1 MFARHKNKPAA
12 DEISFLG
19 GRSAAAPAAAEPA
32 PEPAPKATA
41 APAPAPVGGFLLERN
56 KPSVISEGFSLVG
69 DISADGVLHVEGQ
82 VRGTVTTH
90 VVNIGP
96 NGSVEGEISCQQLHI
111 KGNFIGQA
119 DCDEL
124 LIAGKARV
132 NGRVTYR
139 TLSVQRG
146 ADIDGSLVRVE

>member
-1 MFARHKNKPAA
+1 MFARQKNKPAPA
-12 DEISFLG
+12 DEISFLA
-19 GRSAAAPAAAEPA
+19 GRTAAAPAAETSAVE
-32 PEPAPKATA
+32 EPAPKAA
-41 APAPAPVGGFLLERN
+41 APAPSGGFLLERN

-69 DISADGVLHVEGQ
+69 DISADGVLHVEG
-82 VRGTVTTH
+82 
-90 VVNIGP
+90 
-96 NGSVEGEISCQQLHI
+96 EISCQQLHI
-111 KGNFIGQA
+111 KGNFVGQA

>member
-1 MFARHKNKPAA
+1 MFARQKNKPAPA
-12 DEISFLG
+12 DEISFLA
-19 GRSAAAPAAAEPA
+19 GRTAAAPAAETSAVE
-32 PEPAPKATA
+32 EPAPKAA
-41 APAPAPVGGFLLERN
+41 APAPSGGFLLERN

-69 DISADGVLHVEGQ
+69 DISADGVLHVEGE
-82 VRGTVTTH
+82 VRGTVKTQ

-96 NGSVEGEISCQQLHI
+96 NGAVEGEISCQQLHI
-111 KGNFIGQA
+111 KGNFVGQA

>member
-1 MFARHKNKPAA
+1 MFARHKNKPAPA
-12 DEISFLG
+12 DEISFLAS
-19 GRSAAAPAAAEPA
+19 RATAAPAAEPVA
-32 PEPAPKATA
+32 VEEPAPKAA
-41 APAPAPVGGFLLERN
+41 APAPSGGFLLERN

-69 DISADGVLHVEGQ
+69 DISADGVLHVEGE
-82 VRGTVTTH
+82 VRGTVKTQ

-96 NGSVEGEISCQQLHI
+96 NGSVDGEISCQQLHI
-111 KGNFIGQA
+111 KGCFVGQA

>member
-1 MFARHKNKPAA
+1 MFARHKNKPAPA
-12 DEISFLG
+12 DEISFLTA
-19 GRSAAAPAAAEPA
+19 RPAAAPVAEPA
-32 PEPAPKATA
+32 QAEEPQAKS
-41 APAPAPVGGFLLERN
+41 APAPAGGFLLERN

-69 DISADGVLHVEGQ
+69 DITADGVLHVEGQ
-82 VRGTVTTH
+82 VRGTVATG

-96 NGSVEGEISCQQLHI
+96 NGSVEGEITCQQLHI
-111 KGNFIGQA
+111 KGAFVGQA

-146 ADIDGSLVRVE
+146 ADIDGNLVRVE

>member
-1 MFARHKNKPAA
+1 MFSRHKNKPAPA
-12 DEISFLG
+12 DEISFLA
-19 GRSAAAPAAAEPA
+19 GRPAAAPASEPVA
-32 PEPAPKATA
+32 LEEPAPKATP
-41 APAPAPVGGFLLERN
+41 APAPAGGFLLERN

-82 VRGTVTTH
+82 VRGTVKTH

-96 NGSVEGEISCQQLHI
+96 NGSVEGEISCHQLHI
-111 KGNFIGQA
+111 KGSFLGQA

>member
-12 DEISFLG
+12 AEEPGFL
-19 GRSAAAPAAAEPA
+19 SARATTAPVAESAPAEEPPAKAAPS
-32 PEPAPKATA
+32 
-41 APAPAPVGGFLLERN
+41 GGFLLERN

-69 DISADGVLHVEGQ
+69 DIMADGVLHVEGS
-82 VRGTVTTH
+82 VRGTVATG

-111 KGNFIGQA
+111 KGSFVGQA

-132 NGRVTYR
+132 SGRVTYR

>member
-1 MFARHKNKPAA
+1 MFARHKSKPIV
-12 DEISFLG
+12 EESTFLG
-19 GRSAAAPAAAEPA
+19 ARSVPAPAPDVVAE
-32 PEPAPKATA
+32 EPAPKA
-41 APAPAPVGGFLLERN
+41 APAPAGGFLLERN

-96 NGSVEGEISCQQLHI
+96 NGSIEGEISCQQLHI